1 MRILAKTK
9 GPVLLCE
16 NGDFLDAERYRI
28 VEYDRHV
35 RDWNNK
41 EMLDIKCYV
50 SPEATD
56 DELKKIGVDEF
67 AKKYD
72 INKKA
77 EPEPKV
83 EAQLEV
89 HKPSKKSYKA
99 K

>member
-1 MRILAKTK
+1 
-9 GPVLLCE
+9 
-16 NGDFLDAERYRI
+16 
-28 VEYDRHV
+28 
-35 RDWNNK
+35 
-41 EMLDIKCYV
+41 MLDIKCYV

-83 EAQLEV
+83 EAQVEV
-89 HKPSKKSYKA
+89 RKPSKKSYKA